1 MSCEK
6 FDRERYEDEL
16 ARYIRTALGLPDGVL
31 DVYIKHVPVGTCG
44 LGPDPTISL
53 KRDIVGI
60 EVFIEAMPVFFS
72 VRLHDWPLERSI
84 EQDLGPRFVQAL
96 GLLLE
101 ACLDARGHP
110 HGVER
115 FRQRSRRKRTPEKE
129 AKARAERSR
138 RALNKL
144 GLGLLKGGGAG
155 SAYAEGTYFIVDRAQ
170 GFTLFRSAFM
180 EDIEDFLAWLQGMEG
195 QRCVQTTAQPA
206 TKMEGS
212 EREEAAERLEPDPQP
227 QEHDHPRERGKS
239 P

>member
-84 EQDLGPRFVQAL
+84 EEDLGPRFVQAL

-101 ACLDARGHP
+101 ACSDARHYDLARMARMRELGAR
-110 HGVER
+110 GQDAE
-115 FRQRSRRKRTPEKE
+115 SSEK
-129 AKARAERSR
+129 
-138 RALNKL
+138 
-144 GLGLLKGGGAG
+144 
-155 SAYAEGTYFIVDRAQ
+155 V
-170 GFTLFRSAFM
+170 
-180 EDIEDFLAWLQGMEG
+180 
-195 QRCVQTTAQPA
+195 
-206 TKMEGS
+206 
-212 EREEAAERLEPDPQP
+212 EAAERLEPDPQP
-227 QEHDHPRERGKS
+227 QDHDHPRERGKS